1 MTPEPGQQNASA
13 LPFDIAHYRV
23 TSKLGEGGMG
33 EVYRATD
40 TRLRR
45 DVAVKMLPPA
55 FAREAGRIERFQRE
69 AHVLASLNHPNI
81 AAIYGV
87 EDRALMMELV
97 EGPTLETLLPIWG
110 ISVISFRRTAN

>member
-1 MTPEPGQQNASA
+1 MTPEPGQQNAPA

-55 FAREAGRIERFQRE
+55 FAREAGRLDF
-69 AHVLASLNHPNI
+69 
-81 AAIYGV
+81 G
-87 EDRALMMELV
+87 
-97 EGPTLETLLPIWG
+97 G
-110 ISVISFRRTAN
+110 RRTYSHLSIIQTSRRSTMWKIVR